1 MANLFTRPDTFFG
14 VCEALGQDLRVNPIW
29 FRLAFGVALLWQPV
43 TVIAAYFALGAV
55 VLVLRLLMPDATPVE
70 VAPVPARDG
79 ANDAETSVLANAA

>member
-70 VAPVPARDG
+70 AAPGPARDG
-79 ANDAETSVLANAA
+79 ANDAETPVLATAA